1 MKNHKQLYLLLLV
14 MIFVI
19 SIFLIKEIKEAA
31 GITVEKQTT
40 PIISRVNTYIPIFK
54 TDPIY
59 GNPGAAVTVIEFVDF
74 NCKKCVKTH
83 NTIIDFINKNPQKM
97 RLIWKG
103 SPQASL
109 FSPADP
115 LPHQAAYCAGQQNK
129 FWQFSQIALQ
139 AKKNTTE
146 AGLKSTAQ
154 GLSLDTAKWWQCVKS
169 TDTIH
174 AVASSTLVT
183 KQLGIRSLPVVFI
196 NNRWI
201 NLDEDIILEDML
213 KQFVNEKQL

>member
-1 MKNHKQLYLLLLV
+1 MKKHKQLYLLLLV
-14 MIFVI
+14 MISII
-19 SIFLIKEIKEAA
+19 SILLIKEIKKTRS
-31 GITVEKQTT
+31 ITVERQTT
-40 PIISRVNTYIPIFK
+40 PLISSANIYIPIFK

-59 GNPGAAVTVIEFVDF
+59 GNPGAAVTVIEFIDF
-74 NCKKCVKTH
+74 NCKKCVKIH

-103 SPQASL
+103 SPQASW
-109 FSPADP
+109 FSQADP

-129 FWQFSQIALQ
+129 FWQFSQIAMQ
-139 AKKNTTE
+139 NKKNTTE

-169 TDTIH
+169 TDTIQ
-174 AVASSTLVT
+174 AMASSTLVT
-183 KQLGIRSLPVVFI
+183 KQLGIRTLPVVFI

-201 NLDEDIILEDML
+201 NLDEDIVLEDML

>member
-1 MKNHKQLYLLLLV
+1 
-14 MIFVI
+14 
-19 SIFLIKEIKEAA
+19 
-31 GITVEKQTT
+31 
-40 PIISRVNTYIPIFK
+40 
-54 TDPIY
+54 
-59 GNPGAAVTVIEFVDF
+59 
-74 NCKKCVKTH
+74 
-83 NTIIDFINKNPQKM
+83 M

-115 LPHQAAYCAGQQNK
+115 LPHQAAYCAGAQNK
-129 FWQFSQIALQ
+129 FWQFIQIALQ
-139 AKKNTTE
+139 SKKNTTE

-169 TDTIH
+169 TDAIQ

-183 KQLGIRSLPVVFI
+183 KQLGIRTLPVVFI

-213 KQFVNEKQL
+213 KQFISDTQL